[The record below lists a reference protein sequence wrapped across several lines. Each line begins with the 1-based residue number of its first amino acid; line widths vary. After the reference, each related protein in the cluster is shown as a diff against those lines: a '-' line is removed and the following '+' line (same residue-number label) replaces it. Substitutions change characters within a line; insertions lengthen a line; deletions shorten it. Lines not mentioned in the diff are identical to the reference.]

1 MTSTRHAHT
10 RDCPD
15 RKAAEADR
23 RQYEAAPMQRQDRL
37 QALAQAEWFEW
48 RPLRA
53 C

>member
-1 MTSTRHAHT
+1 MTLTKHVHE

-23 RQYEAAPMQRQDRL
+23 RQYEADRMKRQERL

-48 RPLRA
+48 RPPRTG
-53 C
+53 